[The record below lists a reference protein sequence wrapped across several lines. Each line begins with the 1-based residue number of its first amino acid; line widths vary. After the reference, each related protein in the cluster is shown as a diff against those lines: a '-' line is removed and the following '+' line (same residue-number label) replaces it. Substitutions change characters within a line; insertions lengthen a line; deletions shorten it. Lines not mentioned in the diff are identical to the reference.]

1 MALRAKDLEDNEDVF
16 WYYAEVLNPLSYLDS
31 FILDPSEEKIQAKA
45 EHAIVGSALFGIPSY
60 GMWLLSGG
68 GATPAAARGA
78 RPGMLAIYG
87 VKQHIQ
93 KTVVGAAV
101 TTARRLPGAVAL
113 AVLYGIGHGLQSA
126 YYDLSGMHIG
136 DLRFVR

>member
-1 MALRAKDLEDNEDVF
+1 MPRRAKDLEDNEDVF
-16 WYYAEVLNPLSYLDS
+16 WYYTEVLNPLSYLDS
-31 FILDPSEEKIQAKA
+31 VIVDPSVEKVQAKA
-45 EHAIVGSALFGIPSY
+45 EHAFVGSALFGIPSY

-68 GATPAAARGA
+68 GATPAAACGA
-78 RPGMLAIYG
+78 RPGMMAIYG

-93 KTVVGAAV
+93 KTVLGAAV